1 MLRYDNKEFRNL
13 EEQVREN
20 QKKIAEHYEID
31 RVIADW
37 GITIQGDVATY
48 DDLPESAA
56 EYGYAYRT
64 NDTQNYWVWTRAN
77 PSIGK
82 DEPYWM
88 NVGKLS
94 IPGPVGPQGLQGPQ
108 GIQGERGNRWSSGIT
123 FPSAST
129 ALKNDQY
136 LNTRNG
142 DVYTFVDGQWILT
155 GNIAG
160 PQGIQG
166 PPGLTGPQGETGPQ
180 GPKGNTGD
188 VGGFINIYGVVAN
201 ESQMADPSTLG
212 NLTYAY
218 LVGTGVPYD
227 LYVQV
232 GPNSEEAMWLNTGP
246 LNVST
251 LVSVGGQYQNI
262 WDADTKV
269 DKYSEPG
276 TFFDR
281 CYTIDIQGNQTITEV
296 SEAERSR
303 AIVKRDANAM
313 AKIQCREEHMQPLT
327 IINKQYADNHYA
339 PKTYTHIVTVHT
351 TGGTLRIQLPP
362 NTRSTPYTY
371 MTADLEELQTEL
383 AKYGTQTSSAYS
395 FDCGTILAHYNDGMT
410 LQTLGIIAFGPEL
423 EPHAEAGQWQIVTL
437 NGGDQVEDITLI
449 SDTII

>member
-1 MLRYDNKEFRNL
+1 MLRYKNKEFRNL
-13 EEQVREN
+13 EEQVLEN
-20 QKKIAEHYEID
+20 QLKIAEHYEID

-37 GITIQGDVATY
+37 GIKILGDVATY
-48 DDLPESAA
+48 DDLPQNAN
-56 EYGYAYRT
+56 YGDTYRT
-64 NDTQNYWVWTRAN
+64 NDTQNYWRWTEAN
-77 PSIGK
+77 SAIGK

-94 IPGPVGPQGLQGPQ
+94 IPGPVGPQGYQGPQ
-108 GIQGERGNRWSSGIT
+108 GVQGERGSRWSSGIT

-142 DVYTFVDGQWILT
+142 DIYTFVDGQWILT

-166 PPGLTGPQGETGPQ
+166 PPGLTGPQGPQGPQ

-201 ESQMADPSTLG
+201 ELQMADPSTLG
-212 NLTYAY
+212 NLTFAY

-232 GPNSEEAMWLNTGP
+232 GPNSEEADWLNTGP

-262 WDADTKV
+262 WNADTKV
-269 DKYSEPG
+269 DKFTEPG

-281 CYTIDIQGNQTITEV
+281 CYTIDINGEQTITEV

-313 AKIQCREEHMQPLT
+313 AKIQCREQYMQDLT
-327 IINKQYADNHYA
+327 IINKQYADNHYQQ
-339 PKTYTHIVTVHT
+339 KTYTHIITIYT
-351 TGGTLRIQLPP
+351 NDGQFKIQLPT
-362 NTRSTPYTY
+362 TRSTIYTY
-371 MTADLEELQTEL
+371 MNADLEEIQTEL
-383 AKYGTQTSSAYS
+383 AKYGVQTSSDYS
-395 FDCGTILAHYNDGMT
+395 FECGTILAQYNDGVT
-410 LQTLGIIAFGPEL
+410 LQTRGIIAFGPEL
-423 EPHAEAGQWQIVTL
+423 EPGSEPGQWQIVIL
-437 NGGDQVEDITLI
+437 SGGDQISNITLI
-449 SDTII
+449 QDRII